1 MPISDWSSDVCSSDL
16 GNEAKAIKP
25 ANRMAL
31 DDHRAVLV
39 DRAQE
44 PAAAGHPAD
53 EDRVA
58 AIDAA
63 LRQAVMQGVREPVL
77 DRAGAVLPV
86 RGIGK
91 PVTALADIGTGA
103 DMDDPGDEPVD
114 VAIGSVD
121 TGHLP
126 SWNKSDSG

>member
-16 GNEAKAIKP
+16 GNEAKAIEP

-53 EDRVA
+53 EARVA
-58 AIDAA
+58 AIDEA

-77 DRAGAVLPV
+77 DQIGRAACWECVCQY
-86 RGIGK
+86 
-91 PVTALADIGTGA
+91 
-103 DMDDPGDEPVD
+103 
-114 VAIGSVD
+114 VAISVVA
-121 TGHLP
+121 GLL
-126 SWNKSDSG
+126 NKTQT